1 MLCENTYRN
10 DKITQ
15 QINDLIGKPYSFF
28 KSIQMGGTGS
38 QRMMID
44 EVSNHFKNMIHPS
57 DINYGS
63 LEIRPNGIIF
73 HISKGLQR
81 FVWVIPYYKLVIF
94 KSTTLSIHADGMFI
108 KIKKTQISTKN
119 NSFISK
125 IIDLKSKQISDVNN

>member
-28 KSIQMGGTGS
+28 KSIQMKGTGS

-63 LEIRPNGIIF
+63 LEIRPNGVIF

>member
-38 QRMMID
+38 QRMMIN

>member
-1 MLCENTYRN
+1 MIYENTYRN
-10 DKITQ
+10 ETITQ
-15 QINDLIGKPYSFF
+15 QINDLVGKPYSFL

-44 EVSNHFKNMIHPS
+44 EVSNHFKNMTHPTE
-57 DINYGS
+57 INYGS

-94 KSTTLSIHADGMFI
+94 KSITLSIHADGKFI
-108 KIKKTQISTKN
+108 KIKKTQFSKKN
-119 NSFISK
+119 NSFITK
-125 IIDLKSKQISDVNN
+125 IIDLKSKQNSDVNN